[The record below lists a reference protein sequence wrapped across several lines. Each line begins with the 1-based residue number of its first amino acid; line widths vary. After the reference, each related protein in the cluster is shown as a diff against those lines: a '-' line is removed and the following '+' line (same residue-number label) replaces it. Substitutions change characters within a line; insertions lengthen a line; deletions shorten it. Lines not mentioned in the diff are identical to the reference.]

1 MPSYKK
7 IVISFFFTVIL
18 CSNINAAKIYE
29 YEDRDILFAIEYEN
43 LNDYLRAKNTY
54 LRLFENTKNS
64 EYLLKYLRISLFR
77 SEFKDAKKFSLKYL
91 DKKSSDYEQVLR
103 VYIISLINL
112 KEFNTAL
119 KYSKD
124 LLKENKSSLN
134 YEIVANV
141 YFAKREFLNAVKYF
155 ESAYI
160 ENNSS
165 EVLFN
170 LVNIL
175 YAYAGQKQKAI
186 SYLETH
192 IRLFGDD
199 YLISSKLLSIYQE
212 QNNLNGIISVLKRM
226 YRTLEDNENYSK
238 KRTFQLLVSYLEK
251 KDLKLAIEFL
261 EKEDSDDKK
270 LFNLYKR
277 NHNFKKALKLANK
290 IYKKESNID
299 YLAQI
304 AILEFE
310 LAKNKKRVLSSV
322 IKKFEDVLSVLN
334 NHIYQNYLGYILIEY
349 TSDAKKGL
357 TYINKALEQAPN
369 NIAYLDS
376 LAWGEYKLGNC
387 KLAKKYMQKVI
398 DVAGL
403 DDYDIKKHWNKIKEC
418 AKK

>member
-29 YEDRDILFAIEYEN
+29 YEDRDILYAIEYEN
-43 LNDYLRAKNTY
+43 LNDYSSAKKIY
-54 LRLFENTKNS
+54 LKLFENTKNS
-64 EYLLKYLRISLFR
+64 EYLLKYLRISLYKR
-77 SEFKDAKKFSLKYL
+77 EFLDAKKYSLKYL
-91 DKKSSDYEQVLR
+91 NKKSINYEQVLR
-103 VYIISLINL
+103 VYIVSLINL

-124 LLKENKSSLN
+124 LLKENKSALN

-170 LVNIL
+170 LVNVL
-175 YAYAGQKQKAI
+175 YAYAAQKEKAI

-238 KRTFQLLVSYLEK
+238 KRTFQLLVSYLEQ
-251 KDLKLAIEFL
+251 KDLNLAIEFL
-261 EKEDSDDKK
+261 QKEDS
-270 LFNLYKR
+270 
-277 NHNFKKALKLANK
+277 
-290 IYKKESNID
+290 
-299 YLAQI
+299 
-304 AILEFE
+304 
-310 LAKNKKRVLSSV
+310 
-322 IKKFEDVLSVLN
+322 
-334 NHIYQNYLGYILIEY
+334 
-349 TSDAKKGL
+349 L
-357 TYINKALEQAPN
+357 TYIKEIMNLK
-369 NIAYLDS
+369 
-376 LAWGEYKLGNC
+376 KL
-387 KLAKKYMQKVI
+387 
-398 DVAGL
+398 
-403 DDYDIKKHWNKIKEC
+403 
-418 AKK
+418 